1 MKTGHGAWFVR
12 VLAAA
17 CVATSAG
24 AQGPFP
30 VIHLDG
36 ASPAMRSAV
45 IADGQAISLNF
56 QNIDIRALLQVFAEF
71 TGLNLVVSD
80 AVSGQVSV
88 RLLDVPWVQALGVV
102 LESKGLTSRRE
113 GKVMW
118 VAPKDE
124 WALREKKHLEAQTA
138 LESVSPLQMLSL
150 RLKYARATEV
160 AQRLSGA
167 AGAGA
172 PTARWLSA
180 RGTALAEP
188 RTNQLFI
195 LDVPGRLAEVGQM
208 IEKLDVPVRQV
219 LIEAQIVEADDQFG
233 QSLGVR
239 WGLGSA
245 GRMGDKSLNLGATNA
260 TTGAG
265 VVTGNQVDLPAG
277 QAGQTLNVPSS
288 LAVSL
293 FNAAADRF
301 INLEISALEA
311 DGRGKVV
318 SRPRV
323 ITADQTK
330 ALIEQGTEL
339 PYQMSSGIGVTAITF
354 RKANLKLEVTPQ
366 ITPEGAVVLDVDVN
380 RDSVGQLT
388 PAGYAIN
395 TKHVKT
401 QVQVDDGGTVVLGGI
416 YEDADRNDEAK
427 VPGLADVP
435 GLGWLFKNR
444 NQTRRKS
451 ELLIFLTP
459 RVVLDAGKVSAH

>member
-30 VIHLDG
+30 LIHLDG

-45 IADGQAISLNF
+45 TADGQTISLNF

-180 RGTALAEP
+180 RGSALAEP

-265 VVTGNQVDLPAG
+265 VVTGNQVNFPAG

-388 PAGYAIN
+388 PTGYAIN

>member
-1 MKTGHGAWFVR
+1 MKHRHWTQASAG
-12 VLAAA
+12 LAALMVSSAA
-17 CVATSAG
+17 C
-24 AQGPFP
+24 AQAPHP

-36 ASPAMRSAV
+36 ASPAVQSAV
-45 IADGQAISLNF
+45 TADGTPISLNF

-80 AVSGQVSV
+80 AVSGQLSV
-88 RLLDVPWVQALGVV
+88 RLVDVPWVQALGVV
-102 LESKGLTSRRE
+102 LESKGLASRRE
-113 GKVMW
+113 GRVMW
-118 VAPKDE
+118 VAPRDE
-124 WALREKKHLEAQTA
+124 WTLREKKQLETQSALEA
-138 LESVSPLQMLSL
+138 VSPLQMLPL
-150 RLKYARATEV
+150 QLKYARATEV
-160 AQRLSGA
+160 VQRLVGGT
-167 AGAGA
+167 GAGA
-172 PTARWLSA
+172 TASRWLSA

-195 LDVPGRLAEVGQM
+195 MDVPARLAEVGQM
-208 IEKLDVPVRQV
+208 IQKLDVPVRQV

-233 QSLGVR
+233 QALGVR
-239 WGLGSA
+239 WGVGAAS
-245 GRMGDKSLNLGATNA
+245 KNSQLGATNA

-265 VVTGNQVDLPAG
+265 VVTGNQVNLPAG

-288 LAVSL
+288 FAVSL

-323 ITADQTK
+323 VTADQTK

-339 PYQMSSGIGVTAITF
+339 PYQTSSGIGVTAITF

-416 YEDADRNDEAK
+416 YEDADRNDQAK
-427 VPGLADVP
+427 LPGLGDVP

-459 RVVLDAGKVSAH
+459 RVVTDLATSPAR

>member
-17 CVATSAG
+17 CVGTSAG

-30 VIHLDG
+30 LIHLDG
-36 ASPAMRSAV
+36 TSPALHSAV
-45 IADGQAISLNF
+45 TADGQAISLNF

-138 LESVSPLQMLSL
+138 LELVSPLQMLSL

-172 PTARWLSA
+172 TTARWLSA

-245 GRMGDKSLNLGATNA
+245 GRMGDKSLNPVSYTHLT
-260 TTGAG
+260 
-265 VVTGNQVDLPAG
+265 LP
-277 QAGQTLNVPSS
+277 T
-288 LAVSL
+288 
-293 FNAAADRF
+293 
-301 INLEISALEA
+301 IC
-311 DGRGKVV
+311 
-318 SRPRV
+318 
-323 ITADQTK
+323 
-330 ALIEQGTEL
+330 
-339 PYQMSSGIGVTAITF
+339 
-354 RKANLKLEVTPQ
+354 
-366 ITPEGAVVLDVDVN
+366 
-380 RDSVGQLT
+380 SV
-388 PAGYAIN
+388 
-395 TKHVKT
+395 
-401 QVQVDDGGTVVLGGI
+401 
-416 YEDADRNDEAK
+416 
-427 VPGLADVP
+427 
-435 GLGWLFKNR
+435 
-444 NQTRRKS
+444 
-451 ELLIFLTP
+451 
-459 RVVLDAGKVSAH
+459 